1 MVKLKTFLAN
11 AFIYP
16 SIILLGMSSNK
27 QNAHHYFLKKFG
39 RSTLALAAAP
49 LSGLAAEEKV
59 KERILA
65 FYAAA
70 PCLACIDSYFEK
82 KIIYW
87 TPDDTKRVKA

>member
-1 MVKLKTFLAN
+1 
-11 AFIYP
+11 
-16 SIILLGMSSNK
+16 MSSNK

-39 RSTLALAAAP
+39 GSTLALAAAP

-59 KERILA
+59 EERILT